1 MGLLL
6 SSLVSLTA
14 FSTVGWLMVLA
25 NWYRWKWL
33 GRTVGIT
40 LSLVMTVLCAVL
52 WIQLFFFL
60 NDIGTSYV
68 NYITVAV

>member
-14 FSTVGWLMVLA
+14 FSTVAWLMVLA

-68 NYITVAV
+68 NYITV